1 MSKEIS
7 LFNTD
12 ELTFKEKFYNLMDL
26 LITNQSV
33 SMMEAI
39 LFLSIFYLQYISAF
53 FDEKIEVFNGSSYFL
68 VNILNHIKK
77 NSAYKRLIQWS
88 IRCISDFR
96 NNIFCSYYNLY
107 NSLFM
112 CLFNIKKRL
121 DL

>member
-53 FDEKIEVFNGSSYFL
+53 FDEKI
-68 VNILNHIKK
+68 
-77 NSAYKRLIQWS
+77 
-88 IRCISDFR
+88 
-96 NNIFCSYYNLY
+96 
-107 NSLFM
+107 
-112 CLFNIKKRL
+112 
-121 DL
+121 